1 MKIVKPSFEIRN
13 KEKINGL
20 DILKN
25 IESAG
30 RTCYKS
36 EDKITDESCLQFV
49 KNVLKRGHESVI
61 EHEFLSVRIICDRG
75 LLAEISRHRICSL
88 SVESSRF
95 CNYGNTKKG
104 LSFIK
109 PYFLPD
115 CPVGEFN
122 ENDLC
127 DDETKEKYSDSTY
140 DFIFYL
146 FNCEHEY
153 NRMLE
158 NGYKPEDARNI
169 LPNALKTEIVM
180 TCNLREWRHFFKLR
194 TSPAAHP
201 SMRELTI
208 PMLAEF
214 KKLIPIVFDDIE
226 VKE

>member
-36 EDKITDESCLQFV
+36 EDKITDDSCIKFA
-49 KNVLKRGHESVI
+49 KNILDRGHLSVI
-61 EHEFLSVRIICDRG
+61 EHESLSVRIICDRA
-75 LLAEISRHRICSL
+75 LTHELVRHRLASY
-88 SVESSRF
+88 SQESTRF
-95 CNYGNTKKG
+95 VSYSNKNRGIT
-104 LSFIK
+104 FIK

-115 CPVGEFN
+115 CPIGEFD
-122 ENDLC
+122 ENSFVE
-127 DDETKEKYSDSTY
+127 DETKYSDSTY

-208 PMLAEF
+208 PMLKEF
-214 KKLIPIVFDDIE
+214 QKLIPIVFDDIE